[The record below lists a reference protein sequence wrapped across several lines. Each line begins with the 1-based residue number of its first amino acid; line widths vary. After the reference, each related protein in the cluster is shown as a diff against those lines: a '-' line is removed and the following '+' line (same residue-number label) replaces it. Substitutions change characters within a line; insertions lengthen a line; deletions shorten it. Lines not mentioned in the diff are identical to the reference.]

1 MKCPAQGATAP
12 PPEGWQYWDEKAW
25 HPDPSLRVV
34 PLAGHRWCDQ
44 LSVTAG
50 RTSKAA
56 RKHGSKMGRFLR
68 TEDFSCGLP
77 VSGEGG
83 LLSSPYY
90 AQHCIQSRDKK
101 HTFV

>member
-12 PPEGWQYWDEKAW
+12 PPEGWQYGDGKT
-25 HPDPSLRVV
+25 HLPDPSLRVV

-50 RTSKAA
+50 RTSEAA

-68 TEDFSCGLP
+68 TEDFSCGQP
-77 VSGEGG
+77 VSGGG
-83 LLSSPYY
+83 AVIISLLCT
-90 AQHCIQSRDKK
+90 AL
-101 HTFV
+101 HTK